1 MSKVLIAYATWA
13 GATKEVAE
21 QISETFKENGFDVDL
36 EEAGKIQSIAKY
48 DGIVLGT
55 SIHATKPVGGFT
67 KFIRKFRNELTEK
80 RIALFTVCAN
90 MMDDCEENRTE
101 TLGWLQNA
109 TSKYPELKPVSVG
122 LFGGAVI
129 TEGKEYESLFFF
141 VRKIIDAMKKKM
153 VEDYG
158 KSDFRDWE
166 KIRSWSEE
174 ILPFFR

>member
-13 GATKEVAE
+13 GATKDVAE
-21 QISETFKENGFDVDL
+21 RIAETFKEKGFDAYL
-36 EEAGKIQSIAKY
+36 EDAGRVQSIAGY

-55 SIHATKPVGGFT
+55 SIHATKPVGGFA
-67 KFIRKFRNELTEK
+67 KFLRKFRDELK
-80 RIALFTVCAN
+80 GKPLALFAVCAN
-90 MMDDCEENRTE
+90 MMDDCEENRAE

-109 TSKYPELKPVSVG
+109 TRKYPDLNPMSIG

-129 TEGKEYESLFFF
+129 TKGKEYENLFFIL
-141 VRKIIDAMKKKM
+141 RKIIDAMKNKM
-153 VEDYG
+153 IEDYG

-174 ILPFFR
+174 IISFFR